1 MQSPSYLNLTIC
13 LKLLEIWWGDIVMTY
28 FSNSNIVWLRWGIVT
43 NTMMSIMV
51 CLLINDDKTPWSA
64 MYSVRANGSSG
75 TALNWD
81 VIDEMYVFYR
91 VATILVSSCIIRG
104 ICSFQRLLMSGIHRF
119 LIYSLLLLGK
129 QNFSNGHL
137 RDRMNLIKEKLF
149 FPHWITFIGNCWKQ
163 SCF

>member
-1 MQSPSYLNLTIC
+1 
-13 LKLLEIWWGDIVMTY
+13 
-28 FSNSNIVWLRWGIVT
+28 
-43 NTMMSIMV
+43 
-51 CLLINDDKTPWSA
+51 
-64 MYSVRANGSSG
+64 MYSVGANGLRR

-81 VIDEMYVFYR
+81 VIDEMYIFYW

-137 RDRMNLIKEKLF
+137 RDRMNLIKEKLPPPTLNYIYRELLKTLLVLAMKF
-149 FPHWITFIGNCWKQ
+149 LSIIVINQFLFSVIILSRNNIFCFEQERKDKLSCSHWIKL
-163 SCF
+163 SSLP